1 MMHKY
6 GAEYT
11 NTFLV
16 LTFDN
21 PEDTVLFGT
30 TEFSQW
36 HGLWQ
41 TRLGRQQETKA
52 SSQQLM
58 RNNNP
63 ALIPGNHR
71 VEEVL
76 EAAVKDKEG

>member
-30 TEFSQW
+30 MEFDQW

-41 TRLGRQQETKA
+41 ATKA
-52 SSQQLM
+52 SFQQLM